1 MSEFQESHTVST
13 LKGAPPGYV
22 GYGEGGILTEAVRR
36 HPYSVILLDEIEKA
50 HPDVHEIFYQVFD
63 KGWME
68 DGEGLQIDFRNTI
81 IILTSNIGA
90 NVVTTLCADPDL
102 CPEPEQLTSA
112 LRAPLLQAFPAALL
126 GRLMVIPYYPLSDE
140 VLSDIVKL
148 QLHRVCQRLQ
158 ENHQMTCS
166 FNDRVVAQ
174 IVDRCTEVESGGR
187 LIDTII
193 TNTLLPQI
201 SHRLLTA
208 SKELHQYRHLN
219 IDYIDQDFA
228 YDFQV

>member
-1 MSEFQESHTVST
+1 M
-13 LKGAPPGYV
+13 
-22 GYGEGGILTEAVRR
+22 
-36 HPYSVILLDEIEKA
+36 LDEIEKA

-81 IILTSNIGA
+81 IILTSNVGTDIISS
-90 NVVTTLCADPDL
+90 LCADPDL
-102 CPEPEQLTSA
+102 CPDPEQLTTA
-112 LRAPLLQAFPAALL
+112 LRAPLLQVFPAALL
-126 GRLMVIPYYPLSDE
+126 GRLTVIPYYPLSDV
-140 VLSDIVKL
+140 VLGDIVKL
-148 QLHRVCQRLQ
+148 QLNRVCQRLQ
-158 ENHQMTCS
+158 ENHHMTCS
-166 FNDRVVAQ
+166 FNDRVVQQ
-174 IVDRCTEVESGGR
+174 IVNRCTEVESGGR

-201 SHRLLTA
+201 SHRLLIA
-208 SKELHQYRHLN
+208 SKTLHQYRHLD